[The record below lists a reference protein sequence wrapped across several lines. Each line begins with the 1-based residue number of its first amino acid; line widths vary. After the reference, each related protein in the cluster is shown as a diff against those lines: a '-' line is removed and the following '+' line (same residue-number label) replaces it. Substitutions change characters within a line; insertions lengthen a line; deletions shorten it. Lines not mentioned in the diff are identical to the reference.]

1 MSVEIEIAVAIDGV
15 AVQGIVGTF
24 EVAVLIIGMTGPIQ
38 WVKVEATDEAYPF
51 SDERFAMYISHMGL
65 RDGFT
70 AFGAIVF
77 RIQRIDEID
86 ITVVSHGEIL
96 YLE

>member
-1 MSVEIEIAVAIDGV
+1 
-15 AVQGIVGTF
+15 
-24 EVAVLIIGMTGPIQ
+24 
-38 WVKVEATDEAYPF
+38 
-51 SDERFAMYISHMGL
+51 MYISHMGL

-70 AFGAIVF
+70 AFGTIVF